1 MKPDKLAKKRREWVK
16 RTAEVSGL
24 TETEVVELL
33 SIERLPSFRIN
44 TLKVADDKAVLKT
57 LLDQGWQ
64 GEALGVGYTIDEGY
78 EAVRD
83 SELARTGIIYIQNAA
98 SWLPVLALAPKPGEK
113 ILDICAAPGGKTSHI
128 AAITD
133 NKAELWINDNSRAR
147 LYKMRANL
155 DRLGVQVAEE
165 TMFDATQL
173 TRKLGALHPE
183 LISRPMP
190 SDDSY
195 DRQGGMAGS
204 SVFDKIMLDAP
215 CSGEGL
221 MNYSSDKD
229 FETWSVAHI
238 KRLQQLQKKLI
249 MQAWRLLKPGGTLVY
264 STCTMAPEENEAV
277 VDYLVRRVSDVQ
289 VKSIEVKLPNAV
301 KPVLSWHGKSYHPD
315 IQNTL
320 RLLPSTHVEAFFVSR
335 LDKVL
340 ASEYKLTS

>member
-16 RTAEVSGL
+16 RTAEVSGF

-64 GEALGVGYTIDEGY
+64 GEALSVGYTIDEGY

-133 NKAELWINDNSRAR
+133 NKAELWVNDNSRAR
-147 LYKMRANL
+147 LHKMRANL
-155 DRLGVQVAEE
+155 DRLDVQVAEE

-173 TRKLGALHPE
+173 TRKLGVLHPE

-190 SDDSY
+190 SY
-195 DRQGGMAGS
+195 DTYGRQSRTGGSG
-204 SVFDKIMLDAP
+204 VFDKILLDAP

-221 MNYSSDKD
+221 MNYSCDKD

-249 MQAWRLLKPGGTLVY
+249 MQAWQLLKPGGTLVY

-277 VDYLVRRVSDVQ
+277 VDYLLRHNFDAQ
-289 VKSIEVKLPNAV
+289 VKPIEAKMPNAV
-301 KPVLSWHGKSYHPD
+301 KPVQTWQGKTYASE
-315 IQNTL
+315 IAGAL
-320 RLLPSTHVEAFFVSR
+320 RLLPSPSVEAFFVCR
-335 LDKVL
+335 LTK
-340 ASEYKLTS
+340 SMEESIN

>member
-16 RTAEVSGL
+16 RTAEVSGF

-133 NKAELWINDNSRAR
+133 NKAELWVNDNSRAR
-147 LYKMRANL
+147 LHKMRANL
-155 DRLGVQVAEE
+155 DRLDVQVAEE

-190 SDDSY
+190 SDDTY
-195 DRQGGMAGS
+195 GRQSRTGGSG
-204 SVFDKIMLDAP
+204 VFDKILLDAP

-221 MNYSSDKD
+221 MNYSCDKD

-249 MQAWRLLKPGGTLVY
+249 MQAWQLLKPGGTLVY

-277 VDYLVRRVSDVQ
+277 VDYLLRHNFDAQ
-289 VKSIEVKLPNAV
+289 VKPIEAKMPNAV
-301 KPVLSWHGKSYHPD
+301 KPVQTWQGKTYASE
-315 IQNTL
+315 IAGAL
-320 RLLPSTHVEAFFVSR
+320 RLLPSPSVEAFFVCR
-335 LDKVL
+335 LTK
-340 ASEYKLTS
+340 SMEESIN